1 MRERGRGG
9 RLRGFRGFRRC
20 RAGQGPGGDRILETR
35 ITRRS
40 TKGARRGVEPQ
51 ITQILEISQMRGG
64 LGPGG
69 DRVLEPRIARR
80 GAEGAEGGGTADC
93 GDSGDFADAGRP
105 QRGQS
110 CVWRRWGG
118 VLGGWP
124 RGTGGPKR
132 RSITVCRST
141 SLSSAPSVCA
151 ARPEN
156 VGNPRLSCSRHRRV
170 CSARAGWL
178 ADR

>member
-1 MRERGRGG
+1 LRERGRGG

-20 RAGQGPGGDRILETR
+20 RAGQGPGGDRIFETR

-93 GDSGDFADAGRP
+93 GDSGGFADAGRL
-105 QRGQS
+105 QRGGS
-110 CVWRRWGG
+110 RRWCRWDG
-118 VLGGWP
+118 VVGGWP

-132 RSITVCRST
+132 RRIRGPTALCGFPIRSAGTDFREDRGRERICRPSGSSST
-141 SLSSAPSVCA
+141 
-151 ARPEN
+151 
-156 VGNPRLSCSRHRRV
+156 
-170 CSARAGWL
+170 
-178 ADR
+178 